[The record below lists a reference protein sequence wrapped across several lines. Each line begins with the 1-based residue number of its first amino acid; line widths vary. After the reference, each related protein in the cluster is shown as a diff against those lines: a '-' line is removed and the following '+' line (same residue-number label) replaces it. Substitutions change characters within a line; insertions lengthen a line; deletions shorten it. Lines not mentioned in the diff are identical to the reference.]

1 MVAKRKP
8 VRKTQTRKP
17 VAKKPAPRTAVTTKK
32 TSPVRRP
39 APAVVKRKGNSYQ
52 EDVKALKALYPTN
65 PITLLDIPFRDIDA
79 TRLVRELGAEYIDR
93 IKQYVYMGEII
104 PAPVKPYTSKDF
116 SYSRWFEDDVNGKQ
130 KPTQPPAGGFYTLRE
145 HQQQGA
151 DDISNAAAK
160 GWRGYIVADSTGL
173 GKSLTGLMGV
183 ADAAKQK
190 GFTMKNPAK
199 LLIICPNNA
208 VPHWRNT
215 VHHANIPWVRVLV
228 LNYDQY
234 KKLLT
239 VPAAAANAKKQA
251 TKNKHISTNGQPT
264 IKWDY
269 IICDEA
275 HKVKNYTS
283 QRTQGFEKIARYSA
297 SNTEAPF
304 VVWMSA
310 TLGQHPLE
318 LGFLAPLIGQA
329 AKKQLTMENWPE
341 WLHNNGFH
349 VEKRGK
355 TWQWI
360 KPSGP
365 DDTETREKQRE
376 DVRKLANIL
385 FNPKAPSMRR
395 KPEDIAGWPEINRIA
410 LPVELTPNAKAEYD
424 RLWTEFRKSMRL
436 KPHGKDPK
444 GALAAQLRFAQKA
457 SYLRV
462 NQTVDQIVELLENG
476 YQPVVSFRFIESLD
490 ATKSAL
496 RKLGLDVS
504 ENSGRTF
511 IDNESERILF
521 QKGINKVMLFTL
533 EEAVSFHAKETL
545 PDGSTASPFPRAT
558 LVHDLRYSALAMTQI
573 IGRAHRDGQSANAY
587 FLYSENTV
595 EEKILQIMMN
605 KMENMSVLSGDEEE
619 DVAVEILDRILV

>member
-8 VRKTQTRKP
+8 VQKTQNRKP
-17 VAKKPAPRTAVTTKK
+17 VAKKTVARTAAPARKA
-32 TSPVRRP
+32 PVRKIP
-39 APAVVKRKGNSYQ
+39 PAVVKRKGNSYQ
-52 EDVKALKALYPTN
+52 EDLKAMKALYPSHKV
-65 PITLLDIPFRDIDA
+65 TLLDLPFRDLDA
-79 TRLVRELGAEYIDR
+79 TRMVRELGAEYIDR
-93 IKQYVYMGEII
+93 LKQFVYKGDVI
-104 PAPVKPYTSKDF
+104 PAPVKPYTSKDY
-116 SYSRWFEDDVNGKQ
+116 SYSRWLEDDVNGKLKQ
-130 KPTQPPAGGFYTLRE
+130 TQLPAGGFYSLRE
-145 HQQQGA
+145 HQQEGA
-151 DDISNAAAK
+151 DDISKAAAK
-160 GWRGYIVADSTGL
+160 GWRGYVVADSTGL

-183 ADAAKQK
+183 AQAAKQK
-190 GFTMKNPAK
+190 GFTIINPAK

-208 VPHWRNT
+208 IPHWRNT
-215 VHHANIPWVRVLV
+215 VRHVNIPWVRILV

-239 VPAAAANAKKQA
+239 VPAAAASAKKQA

-297 SNTEAPF
+297 AAAAAPF

-318 LGFLAPLIGQA
+318 LGFLSPLIGQA
-329 AKKQLTMENWPE
+329 AKKHLTMENWPE
-341 WLHNNGFH
+341 WLNDNGFH

-365 DDTETREKQRE
+365 NDIETREKQRE
-376 DVRKLANIL
+376 DVRRLANIL

-395 KPEDIAGWPEINRIA
+395 KPEDLAGWPEMNRIA
-410 LPVELTPNAKAEYD
+410 LPIELSPNSKAEYD
-424 RLWTEFRKSMRL
+424 RLWTEFRKSMSL

-444 GALAAQLRFAQKA
+444 GALSAQLRFAQKA

-462 NQTVDQIVELLENG
+462 NQTVEQIVELLENG
-476 YQPVVSFRFIESLD
+476 YQPVVSFRFLESLE
-490 ATKSAL
+490 AVKASL
-496 RKLGLDVS
+496 RKLGLDAS

-511 IDNESERILF
+511 INNEHERILF
-521 QKGINKVMLFTL
+521 QTGTNKVMLFTL

-545 PDGSTASPFPRAT
+545 PDSSTASPFPRAT
-558 LVHDLRYSALAMTQI
+558 LVHDLRYSALGMTQI
-573 IGRAHRDGQSANAY
+573 IGRAHRDGQNANAY
-587 FLYSENTV
+587 FLYSEGTV
-595 EEKILQIMMN
+595 EEKILHIMLN